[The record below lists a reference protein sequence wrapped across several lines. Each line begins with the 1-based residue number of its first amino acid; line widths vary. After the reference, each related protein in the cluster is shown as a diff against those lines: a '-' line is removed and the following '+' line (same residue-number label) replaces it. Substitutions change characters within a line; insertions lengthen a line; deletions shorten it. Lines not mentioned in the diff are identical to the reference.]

1 MLDFE
6 DGKRARFE
14 IVVETLLTHCGGC
27 PAHLLAFCS
36 DAEAEALAGL
46 DRAVRQV
53 TLRKGQVAVEEGA
66 PNAAFRTVISGG
78 LRLYKALRDGRRL
91 ITAFRF
97 PGEAVIGGVNGE
109 PAPAAAQALAP
120 TVLCQLDYQDLAP
133 LRTAYPQLN
142 GRLEALATRR
152 SADHQAHML
161 TLGRKSPPEK
171 LATFLLEMERRMRM
185 PFHKEGCETRACDS
199 DATVQLPMTRQDIA
213 DYLGLETETTS
224 RLFSRFKDDG
234 MIELPRPS
242 LVVLKDPKALAALS
256 AGCAPATP

>member
-6 DGKRARFE
+6 DGKRVRFE
-14 IVVETLLTHCGGC
+14 IVVENLLTQCGGC

-36 DAEAEALAGL
+36 DAEAEALASL
-46 DRAVRQV
+46 DRAVRQID
-53 TLRKGQVAVEEGA
+53 LRKGEVIVEEGA
-66 PNAAFRTVISGG
+66 PNAALRTVISGG
-78 LRLYKALRDGRRL
+78 LRLHKTLRDGRRL

-109 PAPAAAQALAP
+109 PSPVAVQALSS

-133 LRTAYPQLN
+133 LRAEYPELTE
-142 GRLEALATRR
+142 RLEALAASH
-152 SADHQAHML
+152 SADDQAHML

-171 LATFLLEMERRMRM
+171 LATFLLEMERRMRV
-185 PFHKEGCETRACDS
+185 PFTAEGCTSKDCTS
-199 DATVQLPMTRQDIA
+199 DATVRLPMTRQDIA

-234 MIELPRPS
+234 IIALPRPS
-242 LVVLKDPKALAALS
+242 LVVLCNRKALTAL
-256 AGCAPATP
+256 AEGCAPQAV